1 MLCYDAK
8 IVAENDAEFDAKNDA
23 KFTLF
28 VRFQRHDS
36 AAQSMSFQKAFFLL
50 ESDAFLKTWLNID
63 AYKFIK
69 SIIYLLKII
78 QSISGT

>member
-8 IVAENDAEFDAKNDA
+8 IVAEFDAEFDAENDA

-28 VRFQRHDS
+28 ASFQRHDS

-69 SIIYLLKII
+69 SVIYLLKRI
-78 QSISGT
+78 QPISGT